1 MSGGLTLAPGRLA
14 AVLRGLTL
22 VASLVALVYVARV
35 LATNWSSARAGGSR
49 LYTVG
54 VAIAFPAATSAL
66 LLLAG
71 TWHWLLRQLGIEVRR
86 LDAMHAWFTGNL
98 HKYIPGQVWLAVG
111 RTTKGAQV
119 GVPARAT
126 LGTTAIEQGLSVLA
140 AGLVLGVAAGWLA
153 LAVPSALATAGLLSP
168 RVANAALA
176 LVGRIGRRPL
186 PLVPLRSSQLAFLYL
201 VSLAAIA
208 LGVLAMAGIMLGLG
222 IFRLPELRAYVVA
235 FTGSF
240 LSGYLFFGAPAGL
253 GVREGALL
261 VLLGQA
267 GISAG
272 DASLVAVATR
282 VVTVVAELACFFAVS
297 TLARTRSRRRSAEP

>member
-1 MSGGLTLAPGRLA
+1 VSGGLTRVDGRLA
-14 AVLRGLTL
+14 TVFRGISL

-35 LATNWSSARAGGSR
+35 LAMNWNSAQASWSR
-49 LYTVG
+49 FFTLG
-54 VAIAFPAATSAL
+54 LAIAFPAATSAL

-71 TWHWLLRQLGIEVRR
+71 TWHWLLRQLGIEVSR

-98 HKYIPGQVWLAVG
+98 HKYIPGQVWMAVG
-111 RTTKGAQV
+111 RTARGAQV

-140 AGLVLGVAAGWLA
+140 AALVLGVARGWPA
-153 LAVPSALATAGLLSP
+153 LAVPSALATAGLLHP

-186 PLVPLRSSQLAFLYL
+186 PLVSLRGSQLAFLYL

-222 IFRLPELRAYVVA
+222 IFRLPDLRAYVVA

-261 VLLGQA
+261 VLLGRA
-267 GISAG
+267 GVSAG

-297 TLARTRSRRRSAEP
+297 ALARARARRRATEP

>member
-1 MSGGLTLAPGRLA
+1 MSRGLALVRGRLGA
-14 AVLRGLTL
+14 ALRGVTL
-22 VASLVALVYVARV
+22 VASLVALLYVARV
-35 LATNWSSARAGGSR
+35 LAANWDSARAAGSR
-49 LYTVG
+49 LFTLG
-54 VAIAFPAATSAL
+54 VAIAFPAVTAAL

-71 TWHWLLRQLGIEVRR
+71 TWHWLLRQLGIEVTR
-86 LDAMHAWFTGNL
+86 LDALHAWFTGNL

-111 RTTKGAQV
+111 RTAKGAEV

-126 LGTTAIEQGLSVLA
+126 LGTTAIEQGFSILA
-140 AGLVLGVAAGWLA
+140 AGLVLGVAKGWPA
-153 LAVPSALATAGLLSP
+153 VAVPSALATAGLLHP

-186 PLVPLRSSQLAFLYL
+186 PLVPLRGSHLAVLYL
-201 VSLAAIA
+201 VSLTAIA

-222 IFRLPELRAYVVA
+222 VFRLAELRAYVVA

-261 VLLGQA
+261 LLLGRA

-272 DASLVAVATR
+272 DASLVAVASR
-282 VVTVVAELACFFAVS
+282 VVTVVAELTCFFAVS
-297 TLARTRSRRRSAEP
+297 ALVRTRARRPGP